1 MIGARSYFARMNEN
15 RGDTSWLNDND
26 LLKGTEKFLRLNNY
40 SIIKYNTVYAH
51 EGGRSFSSPIVASR
65 RMKCVK
71 EQEGEEKGEE
81 KGEEIED
88 TIVSIFKS
96 NLKTHDLSFLGFI
109 ESFTFEILDN
119 YESNPMLVTDS
130 LSYFHIVKDQ
140 ETSVAIEDMMREG
153 LFILFLNHRFAYA
166 FFDRFENMT
175 KPIPVYE

>member
-15 RGDTSWLNDND
+15 RGDTSWLNDSD
-26 LLKGTEKFLRLNNY
+26 LLKGTEKFLKLNNY
-40 SIIKYNTVYAH
+40 STIKYNAVFAH

-65 RMKCVK
+65 RMKYI
-71 EQEGEEKGEE
+71 EEEE
-81 KGEEIED
+81 EMED
-88 TIVSIFKS
+88 TIVCIFKS

-166 FFDRFENMT
+166 FFDKFENMT

>member
-26 LLKGTEKFLRLNNY
+26 LLKGTEKFLKLNNY
-40 SIIKYNTVYAH
+40 STIKYNAVFAH

-65 RMKCVK
+65 RMKYI
-71 EQEGEEKGEE
+71 EEEE
-81 KGEEIED
+81 EEEEEIED

>member
-26 LLKGTEKFLRLNNY
+26 LLKGTEKFLKLNNY
-40 SIIKYNTVYAH
+40 STIKYNTIFAH

-65 RMKCVK
+65 RMKYI
-71 EQEGEEKGEE
+71 EEE
-81 KGEEIED
+81 EEIED

-96 NLKTHDLSFLGFI
+96 NLKTYDLSFLGFI

-119 YESNPMLVTDS
+119 YESSPMLVTDS

-140 ETSVAIEDMMREG
+140 ETSVALEDMMREG

>member
-26 LLKGTEKFLRLNNY
+26 LLKGTEKFLKLNNY
-40 SIIKYNTVYAH
+40 STIRYNTVFAQ
-51 EGGRSFSSPIVASR
+51 EGGRCFSSPIVASR
-65 RMKCVK
+65 RMKYI
-71 EQEGEEKGEE
+71 EEE
-81 KGEEIED
+81 EEIED

-166 FFDRFENMT
+166 FFDKFENMT
-175 KPIPVYE
+175 KPIPVYK